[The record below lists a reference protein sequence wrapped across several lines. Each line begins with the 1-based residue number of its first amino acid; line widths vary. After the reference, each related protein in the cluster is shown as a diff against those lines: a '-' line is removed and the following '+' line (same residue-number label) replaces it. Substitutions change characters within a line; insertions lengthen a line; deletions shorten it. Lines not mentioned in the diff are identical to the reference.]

1 MTAPFK
7 TPYHFDKFKVDKE
20 GEYSKSIGVFQGDW
34 ADEIIHARSKVMDEQ
49 QYNTQRYEH
58 AANKKSENH
67 IEEDKENKDGIP
79 SAMMFRKIN
88 FVKYQGEFPQFTKI
102 VEHLQFDM
110 SKKLTCKFN
119 DQYPND
125 QLMWHIDN
133 LPGNPRKER
142 VLDNPEFNYANDDKI
157 RFLIT
162 MEDWEP
168 GQIIQFGNKV
178 YTQWKAGTAFTWEW
192 STLPHLT
199 WNGSWTKRP
208 CLQLTGTATS
218 ATWDI
223 VRAGNAET
231 TYKI

>member
-1 MTAPFK
+1 MQSPFK
-7 TPYHFDKFKVDKE
+7 TPYHFDKFKTDHE

-34 ADEIIHARSKVMDEQ
+34 ADEIVQARSKAMDEQ
-49 QYNTQRYEH
+49 KYNTQRYEH
-58 AANKKSENH
+58 AANAKSENH
-67 IEEDKENKDGIP
+67 TEEDKENTDGKP

-88 FVKYQGEFPQFTKI
+88 FDKYPGEFPLFQKI
-102 VEHLQFDM
+102 VEHLKFDT

-142 VLDNPEFNYANDDKI
+142 VIDNPEFNYANDNKI

-168 GQIIQFGNKV
+168 GQIIQFGNRI

-208 CLQLTGTATS
+208 CLQLTGTATPD
-218 ATWDI
+218 TWNI
-223 VRAGNAET
+223 VNEGNAET

>member
-1 MTAPFK
+1 MQSPFK
-7 TPYHFDKFKVDKE
+7 TPYHFDKFKTDHE

-34 ADEIIHARSKVMDEQ
+34 ADEIVHARSKAMDEQ
-49 QYNTQRYEH
+49 KYNTQRYEH
-58 AANKKSENH
+58 AANAKSENH
-67 IEEDKENKDGIP
+67 TEEDKENTDGKP

-88 FVKYQGEFPQFTKI
+88 FDKYPGEFPLFQKI
-102 VEHLQFDM
+102 VEHLKFDT

-142 VLDNPEFNYANDDKI
+142 VIDNPEFNYANDNKI

-168 GQIIQFGNKV
+168 GQIIQFGNRI

-208 CLQLTGTATS
+208 CLQLTGTATPD
-218 ATWDI
+218 TWNI
-223 VRAGNAET
+223 VNEGNAET